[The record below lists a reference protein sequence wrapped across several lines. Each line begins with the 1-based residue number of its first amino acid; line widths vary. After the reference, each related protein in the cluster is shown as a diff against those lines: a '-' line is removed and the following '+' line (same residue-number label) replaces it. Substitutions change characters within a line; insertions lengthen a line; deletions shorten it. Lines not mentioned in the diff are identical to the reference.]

1 MAEAKADPAADA
13 LVDDVFWLRRAGDL
27 VVGGATLRADAAKQ
41 WMTALAWLWT
51 VYTGAAVLST
61 IRVQKTGLLQAL
73 LLAAPSV
80 TIVIAYAAAVYAYLP
95 LTLSFHP
102 RDPQDV
108 RAACTAAVSRGW
120 RRLRVALGLA
130 GLAAVSLAAAITAVA
145 VAR

>member
-130 GLAAVSLAAAITAVA
+130 AVSLAAAITAVA

>member
-61 IRVQKTGLLQAL
+61 IRVQKTGLLRAL

-130 GLAAVSLAAAITAVA
+130 AVSLAAAITAVA